1 MKKFWNK
8 VKMGLS
14 IAAMA
19 VLALVALVGFTML
32 FESMESNHKEQAYAQ
47 GQHDVLNGTI
57 KYTELIASPTDETG
71 TERKTAYAE
80 GLEDASAGDI
90 RVKAVTDS
98 TYVWTVS
105 PWGKDKEVPT
115 DTIKVKL

>member
-1 MKKFWNK
+1 MKKIWEKLKFIGG
-8 VKMGLS
+8 MILMLG
-14 IAAMA
+14 IA
-19 VLALVALVGFTML
+19 LIALVGFAVL
-32 FESMESNHKEQAYAQ
+32 VESMESNHKEQAYAQ
-47 GQHDVLNGTI
+47 GQHDALNGTI
-57 KYTELIASPTDETG
+57 RYTELVKTTTSETEG
-71 TERKTAYAE
+71 ESKTAYAE
-80 GLEDASAGDI
+80 GLEDAFRGDI